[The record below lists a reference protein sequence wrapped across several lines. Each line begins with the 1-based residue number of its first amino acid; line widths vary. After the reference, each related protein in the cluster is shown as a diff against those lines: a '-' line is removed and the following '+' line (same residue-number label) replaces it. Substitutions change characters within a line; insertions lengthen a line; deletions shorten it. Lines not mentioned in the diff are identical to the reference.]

1 MESYAKRRFRNI
13 NVFLFCVERRN
24 VLVVW
29 IIKSVCVVD
38 QLLKLNF
45 SRFFDLLSSGGVES
59 VRKLCVVSKTFWTMI
74 TIITDNSSEY

>member
-1 MESYAKRRFRNI
+1 M
-13 NVFLFCVERRN
+13 FCVERRN

-29 IIKSVCVVD
+29 IIKRVCVVD

-74 TIITDNSSEY
+74 TILTDNSSEY